1 MNTLSKAFGKK
12 FEQNKDLVRT
22 RSFEFGSHTFKVKVP
37 LTSEYEAMM
46 VRVNKADD
54 EKVTN
59 YYNDLSKTFIENK
72 DNLDPELGVVF
83 KENDVEVQGR
93 SLMSTAKT
101 KVITENQIT
110 AMVQMLVPEE
120 KDFDMSTITYEMV
133 EELFPFS
140 VQMEL
145 LQKISEVISPSY
157 KETKGK

>member
-12 FEQNKDLVRT
+12 FEQNKDLVRI
-22 RSFEFGSHTFKVKVP
+22 RSFEFGGHNFRVKVP

-46 VRVNKADD
+46 VQVNQPDD
-54 EKVTN
+54 EKVAK
-59 YYNDLSKTFIENK
+59 YYNELTKTFFENK
-72 DNLDPELGVVF
+72 KTLDPKLGVVF
-83 KENDVEVQGR
+83 TEDDVELQGR
-93 SLMSTAKT
+93 SLKQTAKT

>member
-1 MNTLSKAFGKK
+1 MNTLSKAFGTK
-12 FEQNKDLVRT
+12 FEENKDLVRT
-22 RSFEFGSHTFKVKVP
+22 RSFEFGGHTFKVKVP

-46 VRVNKADD
+46 IKINQAED
-54 EKVTN
+54 EKVKK
-59 YYNDLSKTFIENK
+59 YYDYLTKTFIDNK
-72 DNLDPELGVVF
+72 ETLDPELGVVF
-83 KENDVEVQGR
+83 KDDDIEVQGR
-93 SLMSTAKT
+93 SLKHTAKT
-101 KVITENQIT
+101 KIITENQIT

-140 VQMEL
+140 VQIEL

>member
-12 FEQNKDLVRT
+12 FEQNKDLVRI
-22 RSFEFGSHTFKVKVP
+22 RSFDFGGHNFKVKVP

-46 VRVNKADD
+46 LKVNEVNE
-54 EKVTN
+54 EKVKK

-72 DNLDPELGVVF
+72 ENLDPKLGVVF
-83 KENDVEVQGR
+83 KDNDIEVQGR
-93 SLMSTAKT
+93 SLMHTAKT
-101 KVITENQIT
+101 KAITENQIT

>member
-1 MNTLSKAFGKK
+1 MQK
-12 FEQNKDLVRT
+12 
-22 RSFEFGSHTFKVKVP
+22 
-37 LTSEYEAMM
+37 
-46 VRVNKADD
+46 
-54 EKVTN
+54 
-59 YYNDLSKTFIENK
+59 YYNELTKSFIENK
-72 DNLDPELGVVF
+72 DNLDPELGVIF
-83 KENDVEVQGR
+83 KENDVELQGR
-93 SLMSTAKT
+93 SLMQTAKT

-120 KDFDMSTITYEMV
+120 IDFNMSEITYEMV

>member
-12 FEQNKDLVRT
+12 FEENKDLVRI
-22 RSFEFGSHTFKVKVP
+22 RSFDFGSHTFKVKVP

-46 VRVNKADD
+46 VKVNQADE
-54 EKVTN
+54 EKVAK
-59 YYNDLSKTFIENK
+59 YYNDLTKAFIENK
-72 DNLDPELGVVF
+72 DILDPELGVSF
-83 KENDVEVQGR
+83 KEDDVEIKGR
-93 SLMSTAKT
+93 SLKQTAKT

-110 AMVQMLVPEE
+110 AMIQMLVPEE

-145 LQKISEVISPSY
+145 LQQISEVISPSY

>member
-12 FEQNKDLVRT
+12 FEENKDLVRI

-46 VRVNKADD
+46 VKVNEPND
-54 EKVTN
+54 EKVAK
-59 YYNDLSKTFIENK
+59 YYNDLTKGFFENK
-72 DNLDPELGVVF
+72 DTLDPELGIVF
-83 KENDVEVQGR
+83 KENDVELQGR
-93 SLMSTAKT
+93 SLMNTAKT

-110 AMVQMLVPEE
+110 SMIQMLVPEE
-120 KDFDMSTITYEMV
+120 KDFDMSNITYEMV
-133 EELFPFS
+133 EELFPFT

>member
-12 FEQNKDLVRT
+12 FEENKDLVRI

-46 VRVNKADD
+46 VKVNEPNE
-54 EKVTN
+54 EKVAK
-59 YYNDLSKTFIENK
+59 YYNDLTKGFIENK
-72 DNLDPELGVVF
+72 DTLDPELGVVF
-83 KENDVEVQGR
+83 KENDVELQGR
-93 SLMSTAKT
+93 SLMNTAKT

-110 AMVQMLVPEE
+110 SMIQMLVPEE
-120 KDFDMSTITYEMV
+120 KDFDMSNITYEMV

>member
-12 FEQNKDLVRT
+12 FEQNKDLVRI
-22 RSFEFGSHTFKVKVP
+22 RSFEFGGHTFKVKVP
-37 LTSEYEAMM
+37 LTSEYESMM
-46 VRVNKADD
+46 IKINQADE
-54 EKVTN
+54 EKVAK
-59 YYNDLSKTFIENK
+59 YYTDLTKTFIENK
-72 DNLDPELGVVF
+72 ETLDPELGVVF
-83 KENDVEVQGR
+83 KEDDIELQGR
-93 SLMSTAKT
+93 SLKHTAKT

-120 KDFDMSTITYEMV
+120 KDFNMSTITYEMV

>member
-12 FEQNKDLVRT
+12 FEQNKDLVRI

-46 VRVNKADD
+46 IKINQPDE
-54 EKVTN
+54 EKVAK
-59 YYNDLSKTFIENK
+59 YYTELTKTFIENK
-72 DNLDPELGVVF
+72 ETLDPELGVVF
-83 KENDVEVQGR
+83 KEDDIELQGR
-93 SLMSTAKT
+93 SLKHTAKT

-110 AMVQMLVPEE
+110 AMVKMLVPEE

-145 LQKISEVISPSY
+145 LQRISEVISPSY

>member
-12 FEQNKDLVRT
+12 FEQNKDLVRI

-46 VRVNKADD
+46 IKINQPDD
-54 EKVTN
+54 EKVAK
-59 YYNDLSKTFIENK
+59 YYTELTKTFIENK
-72 DNLDPELGVVF
+72 ETLDPELGVVF
-83 KENDVEVQGR
+83 KEDDIELQGR
-93 SLMSTAKT
+93 SLKHTAKT

>member
-12 FEQNKDLVRT
+12 FEENKDLVRI

-46 VRVNKADD
+46 VKVNQPNE
-54 EKVTN
+54 EKVAK
-59 YYNDLSKTFIENK
+59 YYNDLTKGFIENK
-72 DNLDPELGVVF
+72 DSLDPELGVVF
-83 KENDVEVQGR
+83 KENDVELQGR
-93 SLMSTAKT
+93 SLMATAKS

-110 AMVQMLVPEE
+110 SMIQMLVPEE
-120 KDFDMSTITYEMV
+120 KDFDMSSITYEMV
-133 EELFPFS
+133 EELFPFT

>member
-12 FEQNKDLVRT
+12 FEENKDLVRI
-22 RSFEFGSHTFKVKVP
+22 RSFDFGGHTFKVKVP

-46 VRVNKADD
+46 LKVNEVNE
-54 EKVTN
+54 EKVTK
-59 YYNDLSKTFIENK
+59 YYSKLAKSFIENK
-72 DNLDPELGVVF
+72 DDLDPKLGVIF
-83 KENDVEVQGR
+83 KENDIEVQGR
-93 SLMSTAKT
+93 SLMNTAKT
-101 KVITENQIT
+101 KLITENQIT

-120 KDFDMSTITYEMV
+120 KGFDMTTITYEMV

-145 LQKISEVISPSY
+145 LQKISEVVAPNY

>member
-12 FEQNKDLVRT
+12 FDQNKDLVRI
-22 RSFEFGSHTFKVKVP
+22 RSFDFGGHSFKVKVP

-46 VRVNKADD
+46 LRVNQPDE
-54 EKVTN
+54 EKVQK
-59 YYNDLSKTFIENK
+59 YYADLTKTFVENK
-72 DNLDPELGVVF
+72 DTIDPELGVIF
-83 KENDVEVQGR
+83 KENDIELQGR
-93 SLMSTAKT
+93 SLMHTAKQ

>member
-12 FEQNKDLVRT
+12 FDQNKDLVRI
-22 RSFEFGSHTFKVKVP
+22 RSFDFNGHTFKVKVP

-46 VRVNKADD
+46 LRVNEADE
-54 EKVTN
+54 EKVEK
-59 YYNDLSKTFIENK
+59 YYTELTKTFIENK
-72 DNLDPELGVVF
+72 DNLDPELGVIF
-83 KENDVEVQGR
+83 RENDVELQGR
-93 SLMSTAKT
+93 SLRHTAKT

-145 LQKISEVISPSY
+145 LQRISEVISPSY

>member
-12 FEQNKDLVRT
+12 FDQNKDLVRT
-22 RSFEFGSHTFKVKVP
+22 RSFEFGGHIFKVKVP

-46 VRVNKADD
+46 IKINQADE
-54 EKVTN
+54 EKVTK
-59 YYNDLSKTFIENK
+59 YYNDLTKTFFENK
-72 DNLDPELGVVF
+72 DILDPELGVSF
-83 KENDVEVQGR
+83 KENDVEIKGR
-93 SLMSTAKT
+93 SLKETAKT
-101 KVITENQIT
+101 KVITENQIV

-120 KDFDMSTITYEMV
+120 QDFDMSTITYEMV

-145 LQKISEVISPSY
+145 LQRISEVISPSY

>member
-12 FEQNKDLVRT
+12 FEQNKDLVRI
-22 RSFEFGSHTFKVKVP
+22 RSFDFGGHTFKVKVP

-46 VRVNKADD
+46 LKVNQADE
-54 EKVTN
+54 EKVKK
-59 YYNDLSKTFIENK
+59 YYTDLTKTFIENK
-72 DNLDPELGVVF
+72 DSIDPELGVVF
-83 KENDVEVQGR
+83 KKNDVELQGR
-93 SLMSTAKT
+93 SLMHTAKT

>member
-12 FEQNKDLVRT
+12 FEQNKDLVRI

-46 VRVNKADD
+46 IKINQPDE
-54 EKVTN
+54 EKVAK
-59 YYNDLSKTFIENK
+59 YYTELTKTFIENK
-72 DNLDPELGVVF
+72 ETLDPELGVVF
-83 KENDVEVQGR
+83 KEDDIELQGR
-93 SLMSTAKT
+93 SLKLTAKT

-145 LQKISEVISPSY
+145 LQRISEVISPSY